1 MQQEQQHLPSVHLS
15 ISLPEFPSTM
25 PAGRSQ
31 ARVYANVNDKSGRFF
46 WDYGEHESIEQAY
59 IGVLTRFSLADNLMV
74 SWG

>member
-1 MQQEQQHLPSVHLS
+1 
-15 ISLPEFPSTM
+15 M